1 MATQTST
8 APKAPAKRLLP
19 IGIQDFPKIRE
30 NGCVY
35 VDKTP
40 QIYRLISGT
49 PGAFFLSRPRR
60 FGKSLLCSTL
70 GAIFEGRRELF
81 GEIAGRPA
89 LAMDTLDWEW
99 KRHPVIRIDLN
110 AGNYGKGT
118 SVLDAVLQN
127 ELDNTARRYGVA
139 LRGQTVPI
147 QFDNLIIDL
156 NERFGEKAVVI
167 IDEYDK
173 PLTSTLNE
181 RDIHV
186 QMRGILKGFYG
197 VLKSCDAHLR
207 LVFLTGVSKFS
218 QVSVFSD
225 LNQLKDMTFDPRY
238 ADLCG
243 LTQEELE
250 ANFGPEING
259 ILESTGSSRA
269 EYMKKLRRFYNG
281 YRFSEKTLTVYNP
294 FGILNHFDNNGS
306 FRPYWYQSATP
317 TLLTDLINQRK
328 LNLSAISNLRVGYED
343 FERLDIDNIELA
355 PLLCQTGYLTITDY
369 DEARQ
374 RFTLDFPNE
383 EVSAAFAKSLVKRC
397 MHVPPENGVALHVKL
412 TDALYDGDVDAML
425 NAIKVFLAGIP
436 YDIIP
441 PEKEVY
447 FQAVLHLIFKMLGF
461 DCRPEVKIADGRI
474 DAVVETK
481 EFVYC
486 FEFKLN
492 GTAKEALAQIDDKGY
507 AFPWTGSGKK
517 VFKVGVSFDYE
528 KRNIGEWVT
537 ELG

>member
-1 MATQTST
+1 
-8 APKAPAKRLLP
+8 
-19 IGIQDFPKIRE
+19 
-30 NGCVY
+30 

-70 GAIFEGRRELF
+70 GALFEGRRELF

-110 AGNYGKGT
+110 AGEYSKHGADALYDTLHSEMRGVAKNYGIT
-118 SVLDAVLQN
+118 LDRADSQ
-127 ELDNTARRYGVA
+127 AS
-139 LRGQTVPI
+139 
-147 QFDNLIIDL
+147 QFKYLIKETCEKI
-156 NERFGEKAVVI
+156 GEKAVVI

-197 VLKSCDAHLR
+197 VLKTCDAHLR

-225 LNQLKDMTFDPRY
+225 LNQLKDLTFDPRY

-250 ANFGPEING
+250 TDFEPEING
-259 ILESTGSSRA
+259 ILESTGRSRA
-269 EYMKKLRRFYNG
+269 EYINKLRRFYNG
-281 YRFSEKTLTVYNP
+281 YRFSEKPLTVYNP

-328 LNLSAISNLRVGYED
+328 INLSAISNLRVGYED
-343 FERLDIDNIELA
+343 FERLDIDNIEFA

-383 EVSAAFAKSLVKRC
+383 EVSAAFAKSLVKHC
-397 MHVPPENGVALHVKL
+397 MHVPPENGVALHLKL
-412 TDALYDGDVDAML
+412 ADALYDGDVDAML

-474 DAVVETK
+474 DAVIETG

-517 VFKVGVSFDYE
+517 VFKVGVGFDYE

-537 ELG
+537 ESG